1 MNERQCCI
9 LYWVLVSLA
18 IAVVVALTV
27 AGAKLGIDERKLRTD
42 GPIPAYAGDT
52 GPVITAGAATA
63 AGTVTEP
70 TESDAAG
77 QCKCCCRHAG

>member
-27 AGAKLGIDERKLRTD
+27 AGAKLGIDERIKTY

-52 GPVITAGAATA
+52 GPVIPAGAGEA
-63 AGTVTEP
+63 AA
-70 TESDAAG
+70 ESDGARQCPCGG
-77 QCKCCCRHAG
+77 QCRNG